1 MDDVA
6 VWLSE
11 WLSSED
17 AFIDRVVSRLPET
30 PPNFMRIVELNEA
43 GEFPAVDPTELEA
56 GANRCAVA

>member
-1 MDDVA
+1 MDDV
-6 VWLSE
+6 VVRLSE

-17 AFIDRVVSRLPET
+17 AFIDRVVSRLPDT

-56 GANRCAVA
+56 GTNRCAVV